1 MQCGNTGAPTPKLF
15 TRPPAA
21 SNFRTGGNG
30 ESEQA
35 KGRPGFIM
43 EGGANEPQRSATQ
56 TLTPS
61 RSMSTAFVEPQPR
74 PSGNLA
80 QFSIARYGLGAE
92 LIGVIGCPN
101 TAPSV
106 SSTAATVIMALI
118 AKGATCITVF

>member
-1 MQCGNTGAPTPKLF
+1 MQCGNTSAPAPKLF
-15 TRPPAA
+15 TKLPETT
-21 SNFRTGGNG
+21 NFRMGGNG

-35 KGRPGFIM
+35 NGSPGFII

-61 RSMSTAFVEPQPR
+61 RSMSTAFVEPQVR

-92 LIGVIGCPN
+92 LVGTIACAN
-101 TAPSV
+101 AAV
-106 SSTAATVIMALI
+106 SASRTAAPLAR
-118 AKGATCITVF
+118 GCIQRVQNC